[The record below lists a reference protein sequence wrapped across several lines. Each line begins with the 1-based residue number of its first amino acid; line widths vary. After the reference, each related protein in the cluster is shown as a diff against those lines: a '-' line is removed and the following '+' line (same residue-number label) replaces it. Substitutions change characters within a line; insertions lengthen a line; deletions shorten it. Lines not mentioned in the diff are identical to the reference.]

1 MNTLVNLG
9 MTEYTFHSRGQ
20 TMIEQKSLLLL
31 IVKIFKLSPIF
42 GKHCVFSKLQFYSFK
57 SIMLA

>member
-1 MNTLVNLG
+1 
-9 MTEYTFHSRGQ
+9 
-20 TMIEQKSLLLL
+20 MIEQKSLLLL

-42 GKHCVFSKLQFYSFK
+42 GKRCMFSKLQFYSFK

>member
-9 MTEYTFHSRGQ
+9 MTEYTFHSK
-20 TMIEQKSLLLL
+20 MIEQKSLLLL

-42 GKHCVFSKLQFYSFK
+42 GKHCMVSKLQFYF
-57 SIMLA
+57 LNQFCLHET